1 MTRDL
6 TRLFRPRR
14 IAVLGGGWAANV
26 VEQSQLMGFA
36 GEIWPV
42 HPSRDSIAN
51 VVCYKSLADLPTPPD
66 AVFLGVNRHA
76 SIDIVRAL
84 SKMGAGGVICFAS
97 GFTETGDPG
106 LQAELVAAAGDMP
119 LLGPNCYGVINYLDG
134 ALLWPDQH
142 GGQRV
147 ARGVGLISQSSN
159 IMINL
164 TMQARGLPIAYV
176 ACVGNAAQTGMAAIA
191 DGMLADDRVSAIGFY
206 IEGIGDA
213 AAFAA
218 MAARARAAGKPLV
231 ALKSGKS
238 SLAQAA
244 AASHTAS
251 LAGGGAASSAFLAAC
266 GVAEVDELDVLLETL
281 KLLHMFG
288 PLPGRRVASLS
299 CSGGEAGL
307 IADLAR
313 DLPLSWPQPETSA
326 ALREIL
332 GPIPTISNPL
342 DYHTFIW
349 GDAPRMQATYA
360 AMMRGGYD
368 VALLIID
375 FPHEARCSG
384 HAWEPAVDAW
394 LAAAAETGL
403 PALAVATMPE
413 NLSEARAAQFMAGG
427 VAPVLGLRTAL
438 KAVVACAEI
447 GLAAR
452 DQWAPLGVM
461 ADASLLMVDEAG
473 AKAMLANAGISVP
486 RNIVVRDCA
495 FQAASAL
502 SGPLAL
508 KALGLAHKSEAGAV
522 KLNLAVE
529 ALAPAAKGM
538 PGQLFLVEEM
548 VADPVA
554 ELLIGLR
561 RDPVYGASL
570 TLGLGGVVAELLN
583 DTQTLILPATR
594 ADIRGAL
601 DRLKLAPLLHG
612 YRGRPTADVEAGLD
626 AVERMIAMF
635 INDQRIEEIEVNP
648 LMLRRPGQGAVAADA
663 VIWIRQETI

>member
-1 MTRDL
+1 VTRDL
-6 TRLFRPRR
+6 QRLFRPRH

-26 VEQSQLMGFA
+26 IEQCLKMGFE

-42 HPSRDSIAN
+42 HPSRKDIAGIK
-51 VVCYKSLADLPTPPD
+51 CFARLSDLPNGPD

-76 SIDIVRAL
+76 SIDIVREL
-84 SKMGAGGVICFAS
+84 SAMNAGGVICFAS
-97 GFTETGDPG
+97 GFTETGEAD

-147 ARGVGLISQSSN
+147 ERGVGLISQSSN

-191 DGMLADDRVSAIGFY
+191 EGMMADDRVSAIGFY

-213 AAFAA
+213 RAFAE
-218 MAARARAAGKPLV
+218 MAAKARKAGKPLV

-238 SLAQAA
+238 DLAQAA

-266 GVAEVDELDVLLETL
+266 GVAEVDELDVLLESL

-288 PLPGRRVASLS
+288 PLAGRRVASLS

-307 IADLAR
+307 VADLAR
-313 DLPLSWPQPETSA
+313 DLPLDWPQPSTHDV
-326 ALREIL
+326 LREIL

-349 GDAPRMQATYA
+349 GDAERMQATYA
-360 AMMRGGYD
+360 GMMQGGFDIAM
-368 VALLIID
+368 LIID
-375 FPHEARCSG
+375 FPHEGRCSN

-394 LAAAAETGL
+394 LAAAAQTGV
-403 PALAVATMPE
+403 PSLAVTTLPE
-413 NLSEARAAQFMAGG
+413 NLSERRATQFMAAG
-427 VAPVLGLRTAL
+427 VAPILGLRTAL
-438 KAVVACAEI
+438 EAIVACATI

-452 DQWAPLGVM
+452 DHWAPLGALAAAPLVM
-461 ADASLLMVDEAG
+461 LDEAG
-473 AKAMLANAGISVP
+473 AKARLAAAGISVP
-486 RNIVVRDCA
+486 QNLVIRNCA
-495 FQAASAL
+495 FQAASSL
-502 SGPLAL
+502 KGLLAL
-508 KALGLAHKSEAGAV
+508 KSLGLAHKSEAGAV
-522 KLNLAVE
+522 KLGLVPA
-529 ALAPAAKGM
+529 ALAAAASNM

-548 VADPVA
+548 VDGAVA
-554 ELLIGLR
+554 EVLIGVR
-561 RDPVYGASL
+561 RDPVYGATL
-570 TLGLGGVVAELLN
+570 TLGMGGVAAELLG

-594 ADIRGAL
+594 DDMRAAL
-601 DRLKLAPLLHG
+601 GRLKLAPLLSG
-612 YRGRPTADVEAGLD
+612 YRGRAAADIEAALDTALIMSNMLIDD
-626 AVERMIAMF
+626 A
-635 INDQRIEEIEVNP
+635 RIEEIEVNP
-648 LMLRRPGQGAVAADA
+648 LMLRTPGKGAVAADA
-663 VIWIRQETI
+663 VIWIRQGAI